1 MDNLKNLLVLPFNV
15 TPNEDIAKDI
25 VSNLMSNYVIQKGSD
40 LYEIIE
46 AEFYYYSHS
55 HPDITVYERKMDGGR
70 YFFHQSGVDI
80 TFKSH
85 IEEINGKI
93 DSQKSA
99 FGGILI
105 RSLKRISRNNVCEF
119 ILGPLNCVNHLWDN
133 FNALEQPSVSEYPC
147 LKFQTIEGAL
157 IEAEKRFYPVKEEQ
171 KEKKL
176 NSLNSKFD
184 EVVEKDLDCWLNRKY
199 RFVRSNIKPD
209 EKALKKYNNRN
220 PSPCPETWIKP
231 CLLQ

>member
-1 MDNLKNLLVLPFNV
+1 MDNLRNLLVLPFNI

-25 VSNLMSNYVIQKGSD
+25 VSNLMSNYAIRKGND

-55 HPDITVYERKMDGGR
+55 HPDITVYERNMDGGR

-105 RSLKRISRNNVCEF
+105 RSIRRKSDNTF
-119 ILGPLNCVNHLWDN
+119 ILGPMKCVNHLWDN
-133 FNALEQPSVSEYPC
+133 FNALDQPSVSEYPF
-147 LKFQTIEGAL
+147 LIHEPIKEGEL
-157 IEAEKRFYPVKEEQ
+157 IAEKRHYPVDDTKKEN
-171 KEKKL
+171 KVKL
-176 NSLNSKFD
+176 LNSKFD
-184 EVVEKDLDCWLNRKY
+184 KEVGTDKDLDDWLNRNY
-199 RFVRSNIKPD
+199 RFVRSDIKPD
-209 EKALKKYNNRN
+209 AASLKNYRNR
-220 PSPCPETWIKP
+220 PAIWK
-231 CLLQ
+231 

>member
-1 MDNLKNLLVLPFNV
+1 MNNEQLKKLLELPFNV
-15 TPNEDIAKDI
+15 TKKEDIAYDI
-25 VSNLMSNYVIQKGSD
+25 VSNLMSNYVIMKGND
-40 LYEIIE
+40 MYEIIE

-55 HPDITVYERKMDGGR
+55 HPDITVYERNMDGGR
-70 YFFHQSGVDI
+70 FFFHQSGVDI

-85 IEEINGKI
+85 IEKINGKI

-105 RSLKRISRNNVCEF
+105 RSIRRKSDNMF
-119 ILGPLNCVNHLWDN
+119 ILGPMNCVNHLWDN
-133 FNALEQPSVSEYPC
+133 FNAIEPSVSEYPR
-147 LKFQTIEGAL
+147 LKSQTIEGAL

-184 EVVEKDLDCWLNRKY
+184 KAVGTDKDLDDWLNHNY
-199 RFVRSNIKPD
+199 RFVRSDIKPD

-220 PSPCPETWIKP
+220 PSPCPNSWKS
-231 CLLQ
+231 

>member
-1 MDNLKNLLVLPFNV
+1 MNNEQLKKLLELPFNV
-15 TPNEDIAKDI
+15 TKKEDIAYDI
-25 VSNLMSNYVIQKGSD
+25 VSNLMSNYVIMKGND
-40 LYEIIE
+40 MYEIIE

-55 HPDITVYERKMDGGR
+55 HPDITVYERNMDGGR
-70 YFFHQSGVDI
+70 FFFHQSGVDI

-85 IEEINGKI
+85 IEKINGKI

-133 FNALEQPSVSEYPC
+133 FNAIKPSVSEYPY
-147 LKFQTIEGAL
+147 LEFQTIEGVS
-157 IEAEKRFYPVKEEQ
+157 IEAEERFYPIKKEQ

-184 EVVEKDLDCWLNRKY
+184 QMVKTNLDIWLDCKY
-199 RFVRSNIKPD
+199 RFVRNDIKPD
-209 EKALKKYNNRN
+209 EKSLKKYNNRK
-220 PSPCPETWIKP
+220 PSPCPNSWKS
-231 CLLQ
+231 